1 MKTRTWEIPEGGMEL
16 AECAYSVSNAI
27 HEVPTGWVVK
37 IMPQSKSDRQRGIF
51 HAMLDEIS
59 ELTGH
64 TPAEVKSFIKEDY
77 LGYTEKKFGG
87 KWRRVLRSTEEL
99 DRGDYSKLIEY
110 VPVWRSENGI

>member
-1 MKTRTWEIPEGGMEL
+1 MKTRTWEIPE
-16 AECAYSVSNAI
+16 AEDERFDCTDAVCQAI
-27 HEVPTGWVVK
+27 MHAKAGWVVK
-37 IMPQSKSDRQRGIF
+37 IMPQSKTDRQRGIF
-51 HAMLDEIS
+51 HVLVDEIS

-77 LGYTEKKFGG
+77 LGFTEKKFGG